1 MLGKIKILL
10 SQIILIRNTF
20 RLLKK
25 YFKIFVFL
33 TKYLKNLI
41 ANKCFFAFLFVII
54 FFIPL
59 LIIFSSI
66 EKNKPNK
73 KIPKMQYTLG

>member
-1 MLGKIKILL
+1 MQKKIKIFL
-10 SQIILIRNTF
+10 SHITLIRNTF
-20 RLLKK
+20 RLLRK

-33 TKYLKNLI
+33 IKYLKNLI
-41 ANKCFFAFLFVII
+41 INKCFFAFLFVTI